1 MIYIIQAGV
10 TVLGVGDTF
19 DNAVKDAKRMF
30 EFDPSSVKHDPEFDG
45 DVYQHAEVDLDEFI
59 RSDYLAMNRPS
70 FQELLRS
77 DPDRA
82 DRIEEAAEDGADGST
97 HAEEIQDWR
106 DCWESYCRDY
116 DVPDEVCQ
124 YVEIEMQVTESYH
137 AVKGT
142 LEEVIG

>member
-10 TVLGVGDTF
+10 TVLGVGDNF
-19 DNAVKDAKRMF
+19 DNAVKDAYKLF
-30 EFDPSSVKHDPEFDG
+30 QFDPDSVKRYPDFDG
-45 DVYQHAEVDLDEFI
+45 DVYQHTEYNLDEFI
-59 RSDYLAMNRPS
+59 RSDYFAMNRPS

-82 DRIEEAAEDGADGST
+82 DRIDEAAEDGFDGST
-97 HAEEIQDWR
+97 HGEEIQDWR
-106 DCWESYCRDY
+106 DCWESYCREY

-137 AVKGT
+137 ATQGT
-142 LEEVIG
+142 LEEAIG